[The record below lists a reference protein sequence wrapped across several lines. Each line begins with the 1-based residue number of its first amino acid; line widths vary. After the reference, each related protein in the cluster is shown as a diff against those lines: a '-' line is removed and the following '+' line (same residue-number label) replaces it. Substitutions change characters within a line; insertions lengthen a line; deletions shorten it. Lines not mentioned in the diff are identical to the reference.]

1 MKAGV
6 SKAFLIDLLLNWAV
20 PILWTVLPSS
30 MLTKGSMTSLG
41 TRDSRPADPLILML
55 VAFYYGATGVW
66 LLLSPF
72 INSMTSI
79 SFDSTLCLDS
89 KAFVLNTL
97 LLPLFSFLIRFSIAI
112 DCLKAW
118 MSNVAGIRLLLG
130 LADIG
135 LFAGLYL
142 LAVVATTSSSS
153 S

>member
-1 MKAGV
+1 
-6 SKAFLIDLLLNWAV
+6 
-20 PILWTVLPSS
+20 
-30 MLTKGSMTSLG
+30 
-41 TRDSRPADPLILML
+41 
-55 VAFYYGATGVW
+55 
-66 LLLSPF
+66 
-72 INSMTSI
+72 MTSI
-79 SFDSTLCLDS
+79 SLESIFCFYSN
-89 KAFVLNTL
+89 AFVLNTL

>member
-6 SKAFLIDLLLNWAV
+6 SKAFLLVLLLNWAV

-30 MLTKGSMTSLG
+30 MLTKGSITSLG
-41 TRDSRPADPLILML
+41 IRDSRPAFPLIFMVL
-55 VAFYYGATGVW
+55 AFYYGTTGV
-66 LLLSPF
+66 LLFSPLF
-72 INSMTSI
+72 INSISSI
-79 SFDSTLCLDS
+79 SFESTLCLAS

-97 LLPLFSFLIRFSIAI
+97 LLPLFSFLIKFSIAI

-118 MSNVAGIRLLLG
+118 MSKVPPGSRLLF
-130 LADIG
+130 ADIG

-142 LAVVATTSSSS
+142 AAVVVAITSSSS